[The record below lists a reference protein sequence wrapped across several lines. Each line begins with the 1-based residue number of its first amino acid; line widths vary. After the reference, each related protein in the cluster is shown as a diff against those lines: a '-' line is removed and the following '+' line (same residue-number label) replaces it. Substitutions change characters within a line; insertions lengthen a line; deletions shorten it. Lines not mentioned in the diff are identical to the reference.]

1 MAPAIVNWI
10 NNNNTCK
17 TKMTMITL
25 RNIVIILMTCPL
37 TVMFKKIPKIWSGNS
52 GMITTSISLMIIS
65 LKSVKESRR
74 VVPAILE
81 SPRPIVKDSSKAVM
95 TSIKGGIFTTK

>member
-25 RNIVIILMTCPL
+25 
-37 TVMFKKIPKIWSGNS
+37 KIPKIWSGNN